1 MQLFRQIVSAGKKNQ
16 KGVNIYSQETY
27 IFNKTTP
34 VYSRYYQVFKS
45 VKEDLLQGK
54 FVLNFS
60 FL

>member
-16 KGVNIYSQETY
+16 KGVNIYSQEIY
-27 IFNKTTP
+27 IFKKTTP
-34 VYSRYYQVFKS
+34 VYSLYYQVFKS
-45 VKEDLLQGK
+45 VKDNSRQGK